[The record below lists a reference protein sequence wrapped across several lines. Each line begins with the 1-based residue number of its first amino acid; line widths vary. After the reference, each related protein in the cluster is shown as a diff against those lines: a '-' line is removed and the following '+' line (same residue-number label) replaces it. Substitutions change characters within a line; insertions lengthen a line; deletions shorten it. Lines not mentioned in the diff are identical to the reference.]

1 QARVR
6 GPFRESY
13 LSPAQSVKPR
23 IDSGQKLPR
32 DKQPPTP
39 SIYLESK
46 RDAFSPVLLQFC
58 TDPKNPITVIRGLA
72 GSLRLNLGLFST
84 KTLVEASGEHAVEV
98 RTQVQQPSDQ
108 NWDLSGTRQ
117 VWPCASSRSHTTIAK
132 YAQYQASSFQESL
145 QEDKD
150 SEDEEAEEPDSTTET
165 PPSTPDQKC
174 HQIIKFGTN
183 IDLSDAKRWKPQLQE
198 LLKLPA
204 FMRVSSTGNMLSH
217 VGHTILGM
225 NTVQLYMKVP
235 GSRTP

>member
-1 QARVR
+1 MAAAV
-6 GPFRESY
+6 
-13 LSPAQSVKPR
+13 
-23 IDSGQKLPR
+23 
-32 DKQPPTP
+32 PTQ
-39 SIYLESK
+39 LESK

-117 VWPCASSRSHTTIAK
+117 VWPCESSRSHTTIAK

-165 PPSTPDQKC
+165 PPRSSSSGPTSTCRTPR
-174 HQIIKFGTN
+174 G
-183 IDLSDAKRWKPQLQE
+183 
-198 LLKLPA
+198 
-204 FMRVSSTGNMLSH
+204 
-217 VGHTILGM
+217 
-225 NTVQLYMKVP
+225 
-235 GSRTP
+235 GSRSCRSC